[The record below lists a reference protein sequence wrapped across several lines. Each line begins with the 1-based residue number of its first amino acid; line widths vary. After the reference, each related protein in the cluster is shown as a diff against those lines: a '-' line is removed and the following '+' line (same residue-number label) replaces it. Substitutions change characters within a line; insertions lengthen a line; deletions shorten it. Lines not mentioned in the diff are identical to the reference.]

1 MRNFTRISS
10 MAVALLLV
18 TVGLFA
24 AGVAEAPRF
33 TDAPRYEVWAMDQ
46 STNIIHIIE
55 PVYAGG
61 SVSFEVTDRIEFDD
75 RVVRP
80 HMIDFTSDHR
90 YAFVANTVS
99 GNVAIIRT
107 ADRRVI
113 EVINTGPGTHMAAV
127 APGDRV
133 VHVDV
138 IADGT
143 VVEINLDLAN
153 ERFTIG
159 RTLEINRDPAVLALA
174 DRFSQGDDG
183 RPITRPIC
191 HDYTADGRYAYITL
205 GPGLGDGGLVILD
218 TERFAVTRAFPPDEV
233 AVNCG
238 TILSPDGSKMYVNGG
253 SLEVGHWYV
262 FDTTT
267 HELTH
272 SDPRNSFGY
281 DAHGVALTPDGS
293 ELWMVNRASSNAIIV
308 DPSTDAVIDYVPF
321 VGESPDILAI
331 SPEGRFAFIT
341 LRGPEPLSGPH
352 AIRGASPGVAVVD
365 VASRKLTT
373 ILLPESDLA
382 ASDFHGIG
390 IRPLD

>member
-1 MRNFTRISS
+1 MWNFTRISS
-10 MAVALLLV
+10 IAVGLLLV
-18 TVGLFA
+18 TAGLFA
-24 AGVAEAPRF
+24 AGVAEDTTSTAQ
-33 TDAPRYEVWAMDQ
+33 ARYEVWAMDQ
-46 STNIIHIIE
+46 STNVIHIIE

-61 SVSFEVTDRIEFDD
+61 SVTFAVTDRIEFDD

-99 GNVAIIRT
+99 GNVAVIRT
-107 ADRRVI
+107 ADR
-113 EVINTGPGTHMAAV
+113 EVIDVIRTGPGTHMAAV

-153 ERFTIG
+153 ERFTVG

-205 GPGLGDGGLVILD
+205 GPGLGDGGLLILD
-218 TERFAVTRAFPPDEV
+218 TERFTVARAFPPDEV

-267 HELTH
+267 HELTQ

-352 AIRGASPGVAVVD
+352 AIRGSSPGVAVVD

-373 ILLPESDLA
+373 VLLPEPDLA
-382 ASDFHGIG
+382 VSDFHGIG